1 MLDRNCFFPQF
12 DSLHLLLCRPCD
24 NVPDLDVPWA
34 RQHVL
39 HLPRHVLRRH
49 DLALV
54 SEVVQE
60 GPALILA
67 IYNLK
72 ELRERKLFQSLV

>member
-1 MLDRNCFFPQF
+1 MLDRNGFFSQF

-24 NVPDLDVPWA
+24 NVPDLDVPRT

-39 HLPRHVLRRH
+39 HLTRHILRRH
-49 DLALV
+49 DLALAA
-54 SEVVQE
+54 EVVQE
-60 GPALILA
+60 SPALLLA

-72 ELRERKLFQSLV
+72 ELRERKLIQRSV